1 MNLRRWRPLF
11 AGLLAWSSLGGA
23 ASCSSH
29 DQVTG
34 GGRIEHP
41 VEPGPT
47 IASGPTSATK
57 SASNMIELKFNA
69 ADGPILIQICA
80 PVSTPESKW
89 PWTVEVRTNGRSQ
102 MLVGEDPLEALEM
115 AIQFTAA
122 YLSEREGLDPFV
134 KPPVPPAAKIS

>member
-1 MNLRRWRPLF
+1 
-11 AGLLAWSSLGGA
+11 
-23 ASCSSH
+23 
-29 DQVTG
+29 
-34 GGRIEHP
+34 
-41 VEPGPT
+41 
-47 IASGPTSATK
+47 
-57 SASNMIELKFNA
+57 MIELKFNA

-102 MLVGEDPLEALEM
+102 MLVGEDPLEALET

-134 KPPVPPAAKIS
+134 KPPVPPATKTT